1 MNDQIM
7 KGKRGLIMG
16 VANDHSLAWGIANKL
31 HQNGADLAF
40 TYQGETF
47 KKRVEPLADS
57 INCIDNL
64 IDCDVL
70 NENELVDAYD
80 FIKDKWG
87 KIDFIV
93 HSIAHSD
100 KNELNGKYIDT
111 SRENFLNTLEISC
124 FSLTNITKIFEPIIN
139 DNGSILT
146 LTYGGSERVIPN
158 YNVMGV
164 AKAALESSVR
174 YLAVDLGG
182 RGIRINALS
191 AGMMRTLAGSAVKN
205 ARNMFKFAE
214 KHKPLKDIPLNLED
228 IGSSGLYL
236 ISDLSRGVTG
246 EIHYVDQGY
255 NVIGMPKTDDL

>member
-47 KKRVEPLADS
+47 KKRVKPLADS

-70 NENELVDAYD
+70 NESELVDAFD
-80 FIKDKWG
+80 FIKNKWG
-87 KIDFIV
+87 QVDFIV

-100 KNELNGKYIDT
+100 KNELNGKYINT
-111 SRENFLNTLEISC
+111 SRENFLKTLEISC

-174 YLAVDLGG
+174 YLAVDLGE

-214 KHKPLKDIPLNLED
+214 KHKPLKDIPLNLDD

>member
-57 INCIDNL
+57 INCLDNL

-70 NENELVDAYD
+70 NENELVDAYE

-100 KNELNGKYIDT
+100 KNELNGKYINT

>member
-70 NENELVDAYD
+70 NENELVDAYE

-205 ARNMFKFAE
+205 ARCMFKFAE
-214 KHKPLKDIPLNLED
+214 KHKPLKDIPLNLDD

-255 NVIGMPKTDDL
+255 NVIGMPKTEDL

>member
-57 INCIDNL
+57 INCINNL

-70 NENELVDAYD
+70 NESELVDAFD
-80 FIKDKWG
+80 FIKNKWG
-87 KIDFIV
+87 QIDFIV
-93 HSIAHSD
+93 HSIAYSD
-100 KNELNGKYIDT
+100 KNELNGKYINT
-111 SRENFLNTLEISC
+111 SRENFLKTLEISC
-124 FSLTNITKIFEPIIN
+124 YSLTNIAKIFEPIIN

-174 YLAVDLGG
+174 YLAVDLGE

-205 ARNMFKFAE
+205 ARSMFKFAE
-214 KHKPLKDIPLNLED
+214 KHKPLKNIPLNLD
-228 IGSSGLYL
+228 NIGSSGLYL

-246 EIHYVDQGY
+246 ETHYVDQGY
-255 NVIGMPKTDDL
+255 NFIGMPNTEDL

>member
-57 INCIDNL
+57 INCIDNI

-70 NENELVDAYD
+70 NENELVDAYE

-87 KIDFIV
+87 KLDFIV

-236 ISDLSRGVTG
+236 ISDLSRGVSG

-255 NVIGMPKTDDL
+255 NVIGMPKTEDL

>member
-16 VANDHSLAWGIANKL
+16 VANDHSLAWGIAKKL

-47 KKRVEPLADS
+47 KKRVEPLANS
-57 INCIDNL
+57 INCIDNI

-70 NENELVDAYD
+70 NENELVDAFD
-80 FIKDKWG
+80 FVKDKWG

-100 KNELNGKYIDT
+100 KNELNGKYINT
-111 SRENFLNTLEISC
+111 SRENFLSTLEISC

-146 LTYGGSERVIPN
+146 LTYGGSEKVIPN

-174 YLAVDLGG
+174 YLALDLGG

-205 ARNMFKFAE
+205 ARSMFKFAE
-214 KHKPLKDIPLNLED
+214 KHKPLKDIPLNLDD